1 MTPGSRKRDEK
12 NLMKAIQHVAGNL
25 PELTAPENHKVLIGC
40 HGLRWNWSS
49 KSEIE
54 TIGLFSESDQISW
67 H

>member
-1 MTPGSRKRDEK
+1 
-12 NLMKAIQHVAGNL
+12 MKAIQHVAGNL